1 MNDPTPVT
9 VTEIADLLARAR
21 TLSPPRP
28 GDTAARAAFLAAKA
42 DLLARIPDQ
51 HAHDRSCHHAD
62 QARQVAAD
70 TRAMADPAQAV
81 VEALR
86 EDSEDCA

>member
-51 HAHDRSCHHAD
+51 HAH